1 MNIPPARR
9 PIVRPGPYRK
19 PSRLAACI
27 EPLEDRLLFT
37 TQPFLPREFYQ
48 VDFTPRVL
56 ATGDVNGDGL
66 PDIVAPMPEEN
77 VVVALMNNGDG
88 TFSPRRTFVRFQ
100 TPRAV
105 ALADFNGDGKEDLAV
120 SGTDVDGANVVSIYF
135 GNGDGTFNQTPQS
148 YGIAS
153 AGLAISATDLN
164 GDGFPDLVVTTGRRL
179 TVLINNGDGTF
190 QKAVYYNVGGTNNIS
205 DQPSSVAVGD
215 FNHDGLPDIA
225 TCLVATGTI
234 SILMNNPSD
243 AGTFLPPQLYTVP
256 GNPLAITTGDFNGDG
271 NLDLAIIGSGFKIRG
286 ISILAG
292 NGDGTFGPAVT
303 YPGPY
308 FADAISAGTFTSS
321 GNEDLIVGSFDG
333 PLEYFQGN
341 GNGTFATPV
350 NIPGAYFV
358 QDVQVADFNGD
369 GLSDIVVPSGG
380 IKAYI
385 NGGAGG
391 LATPTGPT
399 QQTIG
404 AGAGN
409 SYSFYATDGTRVTV
423 SIHGPGNATIDFSG
437 SSTISIPS
445 GSNFANITAEDLS
458 GISLSG
464 TSSATT
470 LSISTQFRSETLA
483 VPSLSADSALGAI
496 NATTTN
502 LTGDVTLPGGIRQM
516 TVGSANNGT
525 ITIGGGAP
533 PALII
538 GQIDHET
545 IDSTVAIGRIHVGKD
560 AGIVLSAPSLANLY
574 VGGTF
579 HDSTLTLTAG
589 YAAGAI
595 DLSSVD
601 VIGVMSNVVISS
613 TGNIGGIAALEM
625 SNDSIEAGVGT
636 LAAGQV
642 FPGLNDFVATA
653 SIRSVRLGEPLLSK
667 SFIDS
672 FIEAYQIKSLALG
685 AINILNNGSPFGVAS
700 HDITSLTGS
709 VSPGQL
715 FSLRNLTSEPA
726 VASQIAA
733 KHLTLGDFAIQ
744 IV

>member
-1 MNIPPARR
+1 MSAAR
-9 PIVRPGPYRK
+9 
-19 PSRLAACI
+19 I
-27 EPLEDRLLFT
+27 ERLEDRVLFT
-37 TQPFLPREFYQ
+37 TQPFLPRQFYQ

-56 ATGDVNGDGL
+56 ATGDINGDGL

-77 VVVALMNNGDG
+77 VVVALLNNGDG

-120 SGTDVDGANVVSIYF
+120 SGTDSNGANVVSIYF
-135 GNGDGTFNQTPQS
+135 GNGDGTFNQTPQN

-153 AGLAISATDLN
+153 AGLAVTAADLN

-179 TVLINNGDGTF
+179 AVLINNGDGTF

-205 DQPSSVAVGD
+205 DQPSSVVVGD

-225 TCLVATGTI
+225 TCLTATGTI
-234 SILMNNPSD
+234 SILMNDPSD
-243 AGTFLPPQLYTVP
+243 PGTFLPPKLYTVP
-256 GNPLAITTGDFNGDG
+256 GNPLAITAGDFNGDG
-271 NLDLAIIGSGFKIRG
+271 NLDLAIVGSGFKIRG
-286 ISILAG
+286 INILVG
-292 NGDGTFGPAVT
+292 NGDGTFGPDVT

-308 FADAISAGTFTSS
+308 FADAIAAGTFTSS

-350 NIPGAYFV
+350 NIPGAFFV

-380 IKAYI
+380 IKVYI
-385 NGGAGG
+385 NSGAGG
-391 LATPTGPT
+391 LTTPAGPT
-399 QQTIG
+399 QQTIE

-409 SYSFYATDGTRVTV
+409 SYSFFATDGTRATV
-423 SIHGPGNATIDFSG
+423 SIQGPGTATIDFSG

-445 GSNFANITAEDLS
+445 GSNFANVTAELLS
-458 GISLSG
+458 GITLSG
-464 TSSATT
+464 TSAATT
-470 LSISTQFRSETLA
+470 LSITTQFRSETLA
-483 VPSLSADSALGAI
+483 VPSITDDSILGSI
-496 NATTTN
+496 NAPTTN
-502 LTGDVTLPGGIRQM
+502 LTGDLTLPGGIRQM

-525 ITIGGGAP
+525 ITIGGGPP
-533 PALII
+533 PALVL
-538 GQIDHET
+538 GQTDHET
-545 IDSTVAIGRIHVGKD
+545 IDSSVAIGRIHVGKD
-560 AGIVLSAPSLANLY
+560 AGITLSAPSLANLF
-574 VGGTF
+574 VGGTL
-579 HDSTLTLTAG
+579 HDSTLTLTAA
-589 YAAGAI
+589 YAAGAL

-613 TGNIGGIAALEM
+613 SGNIGGVAALEM

-636 LAAGQV
+636 LTSGQFFLGV
-642 FPGLNDFVATA
+642 NDFVATA

-672 FIEAYQIKSLALG
+672 SIDAYQINSLALG
-685 AINILNNGSPFGVAS
+685 AINISNNGSPFGVS
-700 HDITSLTGS
+700 SFDVTSLTGS
-709 VSPGQL
+709 VSPGKL
-715 FSLRNLTSEPA
+715 FALRNLTSAAA
-726 VASQIAA
+726 VQSQVAA
-733 KHLTLGDFAIQ
+733 KHLTLGDFTIQ